1 MNGVIGYVQTR
12 REPTANAP
20 HVFFAERNVRPVEPI
35 AFNDAPDPPRSSDF
49 NTRPSKMPKV
59 VFTNIAGIESVMQ
72 DEFGYPLWAP
82 DNAGASVYQ
91 AMGTDTGGYPSGQ
104 EPFGERVNI
113 QDPQSMPFG
122 SMMMLPSTTDDVLF
136 PVGEWS

>member
-1 MNGVIGYVQTR
+1 MNANFIGVVVPR

-35 AFNDAPDPPRSSDF
+35 AFADAPDPPRSSDF

-59 VFTNIAGIESVMQ
+59 VFTNIPGILSVMQ

-82 DNAGASVYQ
+82 EYPTASSYQ
-91 AMGTDTGGYPSGQ
+91 AMMDGGQ
-104 EPFGERVNI
+104 EPFGERINI
-113 QDPQSMPFG
+113 QDPQSIPYG
-122 SMMMLPSTTDDVLF
+122 SQMIMPSTTDQVLF
-136 PVGEWS
+136 PTVS